1 MSAPQSVLDA
11 LADAE
16 TLRRYIMR
24 DSRVLQMR
32 PACLGAVTAA
42 HISAGHTR
50 MAGQCAEA
58 AARSAFLAVPAL
70 RGEE

>member
-1 MSAPQSVLDA
+1 MTPQSVKDA

-16 TLRRYIMR
+16 TLRLYIMR
-24 DSRVLQMR
+24 DSKSLQMR
-32 PACLGAVTAA
+32 PACLGAVTAS

-58 AARSAFLAVPAL
+58 AARAALLAVPGL
-70 RGEE
+70 RGDR